1 MPGFRAPSRRTV
13 SAACAAAFLLVPSG
27 PAAAEPG
34 ASCQADKSN
43 ASIDQYCE
51 SVPTVSGARGIADKE
66 STAGH
71 KAKIPASV
79 TRQLAATADGRMLLA
94 AAQPGTPAPEP
105 AAKPR
110 KQRRAAPA
118 ADSGKSS
125 VVRAMVPAA
134 ASEKL
139 SASDAFGGLPV
150 ALRILLVLAVAGL
163 ALATLM
169 GLARRP
175 GSRR

>member
-1 MPGFRAPSRRTV
+1 VPSQRTL
-13 SAACAAAFLLVPSG
+13 SAACAAAFLLVPAG

-34 ASCQADKSN
+34 ASCQADKRN

-66 STAGH
+66 PSAGRT
-71 KAKIPASV
+71 AKIPARV
-79 TRQLAATADGRMLLA
+79 ARQLAATADGRMLLA
-94 AAQPGTPAPEP
+94 ATQPDTPAPEP

-110 KQRRAAPA
+110 KRSRAAAPA
-118 ADSGKSS
+118 DTGESP
-125 VVRAMVPAA
+125 VVRAMAPAA

-139 SASDAFGGLPV
+139 SAGDAFDGLPV

-163 ALATLM
+163 AFAALLGM
-169 GLARRP
+169 ARRP